1 MSQDEDGGDGECVDE
16 HDGAGGAE
24 EADGAPEEAE
34 QQSVERELRVH
45 QDLRDGVGHGIGNA
59 ELRLVRQHGERR
71 DEAQAEE
78 ASGAEQGSDF
88 CVMNGELG
96 GDDAGEDERPDDA
109 PGEGGPAAAFFAG
122 AGFLPR
128 VCFCA

>member
-1 MSQDEDGGDGECVDE
+1 MVSAAC
-16 HDGAGGAE
+16 
-24 EADGAPEEAE
+24 
-34 QQSVERELRVH
+34 
-45 QDLRDGVGHGIGNA
+45 IGNA

-78 ASGAEQGSDF
+78 ASGAEQRGDF
-88 CVMNGELG
+88 RVVDGEPG

-122 AGFLPR
+122 CGSLPGE
-128 VCFCA
+128 CFCA